1 MAGKKGKS
9 NSPQVS
15 ALGSPGKD
23 FTVAAL
29 NMSWQLAIVV
39 LVPILGGFYLDGFL
53 GSLPALTAVGFFVA
67 MAGMAWVI
75 WRQLQLFQPPKITKT
90 KAKKQ

>member
-9 NSPQVS
+9 NSPPVS

-23 FTVAAL
+23 FVLAAA

-39 LVPILGGFYLDGFL
+39 LVPILGGFYLDKVL
-53 GSLPALTAVGFFVA
+53 GSLPALTIIGFLLA
-67 MAGMAWVI
+67 MGGMAVVI
-75 WRQLQLFQPPKITKT
+75 WRQLQLFQPPKTTKT
-90 KAKKQ
+90 KDKAK